1 MALRNLG
8 ITFYILLSITTGSL
22 LGKITGKDPGVISY
36 PVSVSSS
43 LAQEISQQPGAH
55 IGFGHLGLES
65 GLSQSSILAITQDA
79 QGFMWFGTEDGL
91 NRFDGEKFKIF
102 RPNEGD
108 ASSIS
113 DVWISALALDA
124 DEVLWV
130 GTRQGGANRYDAK
143 TGKFNQFLHNSGSKG
158 SLSSN
163 NIHVIF
169 LDNQKRLW
177 FGTDQGLDLFNQ
189 QEGNFERIALPP
201 QIERLQVQDI
211 AEDALGNLWLG
222 TSDGLWLFDPHQ
234 RSFIFQKITNKI
246 HTINNILVDSDGS
259 LWLASV
265 GGGLI
270 HYYPQTEQFDQF
282 LTMNGLSDINIHQLR
297 FDPSGKI
304 WVGTANGLNLFDPV
318 LETSFNYFN
327 DPNES
332 TSLSRNY
339 ISTFYQDSSGILWI
353 GTYGGG
359 LNFYDPLANKF
370 THFYREQANP
380 DSLSDNYV
388 LSFAFAQDGTVWI
401 GTFGGGLNHYDP
413 RTNNFTHYHHDYRDP
428 NSLRNDYVNSVL
440 VDGRNSIWIGTESGL
455 DRLDPGTGIFKH
467 ILSDIND
474 RGAFLGNQI
483 NTIFKDSSDT
493 LWIGTN
499 SGLAIY
505 NPSRQAVTR
514 FYGIDAGSGMN
525 EEIVTSIIQD
535 HKGIIWVGTFSNG
548 LSRFDP
554 QTGTISHYTQDSL
567 NPNSISNDSILTIF
581 ESLNDELWVGTAGGG
596 LNRYD
601 SVSDTFISYNDKNGL
616 PNNIISGIQEDKDG
630 ALWLSTNFGIAQFD
644 PLTGISRNFT
654 VSDGLQSN
662 EFNPGAFAKDGD
674 GNMYFGGTN
683 GFNVFQPSNMKEN
696 HYIPQ
701 ISLIS
706 VLQNGNPLEAEIT
719 PEKLQDIILNYPDN
733 SFEFEYIALSYSQSN
748 KNQYAYKLE
757 GYDSDWYFAGTNRT
771 GRYSNL
777 PGGQY
782 ILRMKASNSDGI
794 WNEEGLALKV
804 IIVPPFWRTN
814 WFYSIL
820 VFGSIGGI
828 AGMFLSR
835 ARREENLKRELER
848 QVAERTREIEQL
860 FEKTKDL
867 AIIEERNRLAR
878 ELHDSAK
885 QKAFAALAQVGT
897 ANEILNKNP
906 KAAKNHLGEAENLV
920 YEVIEELTFLIQ
932 EMYPVALKEKGLV
945 ATVREYVFE
954 WEGRTDIQ
962 ADVNIKGERRLSL
975 NIEQAIFRVIQ
986 EALSNVSR
994 HSGAD
999 HVEVKLTYSDGQVE
1013 VIIVDNGCG
1022 FDKEVKSSG
1031 MGLLSI
1037 QERIQ
1042 SVAGTVEIFSLPDC
1056 GTRLIV
1062 NLPV

>member
-1 MALRNLG
+1 MLPHKFG
-8 ITFYILLSITTGSL
+8 FTFITLLIISTLSFF
-22 LGKITGKDPGVISY
+22 GKISENGSRGV
-36 PVSVSSS
+36 PLPETSS
-43 LAQEISQQPGAH
+43 LYQDITQPPGAH

-65 GLSQSSILAITQDA
+65 GLSQSSILAITQDS

-102 RPNEGD
+102 RPIEGD

-113 DVWISALALDA
+113 DVWISALSLDVNGA
-124 DEVLWV
+124 LWV
-130 GTRQGGANRYDAK
+130 GTRQGGANRYDAV
-143 TGKFNQFLHNSGSKG
+143 TGKFDQFLYIPGAID

-169 LDNQKRLW
+169 LDKQKRLW

-189 QEGNFERIALPP
+189 QNGTFERIPLPS
-201 QIERLQVQDI
+201 QIQRIQIQDI
-211 AEDALGNLWLG
+211 AEDAFGNLWLG
-222 TSDGLWLFDPHQ
+222 TSGGLWLFDPDQ

-246 HTINNILVDSDGS
+246 HTINNILVESDHS

-270 HYYPQTEQFDQF
+270 HYYPQIKKFDQF
-282 LTMNGLSDINIHQLR
+282 LTMNGLSDINILQLR

-339 ISTFYQDSSGILWI
+339 ISAFYQDSSGILWI

-359 LNFYDPLANKF
+359 VNFYDPLANKF
-370 THFYREQANP
+370 MHFYREQANP
-380 DSLSDNYV
+380 DSLSDNSV
-388 LSFAFAQDGTVWI
+388 LSFALAQDGTVWI
-401 GTFGGGLNHYDP
+401 GTYGGGLDHFDP
-413 RTNNFTHYHHDYRDP
+413 RTNEFTHYRHDFQAP
-428 NSLRNDYVNSVL
+428 NSLRNDYVNSIL
-440 VDGRNSIWIGTESGL
+440 VDGRGVIWVGTESGL
-455 DRLDPGTGIFKH
+455 DRLDPVTGVFKH
-467 ILSDIND
+467 ILSDYKNSGTFPGYRINN
-474 RGAFLGNQI
+474 LY
-483 NTIFKDSSDT
+483 KDGTGT
-493 LWIGTN
+493 LWVGTN
-499 SGLAIY
+499 NGLAIY
-505 NPSRQAVTR
+505 NPSRQAVTS
-514 FYGIDAGSGMN
+514 FNAIEDGSGLN
-525 EEIVTSIIQD
+525 EEIVTSIIED
-535 HKGIIWVGTFSNG
+535 DNGILWVGTFSSG
-548 LSRFDP
+548 LRWLDP
-554 QTGTISHYTQDSL
+554 QTGKFSHYIRDPQD
-567 NPNSISNDSILTIF
+567 PNSISNDSILTIF
-581 ESLNDELWVGTAGGG
+581 ESSNNELWVGTAGGG

-601 SVSDTFISYNDKNGL
+601 PVSDTFISYNDTNGL
-616 PNNIISGIQEDKDG
+616 PNNIISGILEDELG
-630 ALWLSTNFGIAQFD
+630 NLWLSTNFGIAQFN
-644 PLTGISRNFT
+644 PLTGTSRNFT
-654 VSDGLQSN
+654 VGDGLQSN
-662 EFNPGAFAKDGD
+662 EFNPGAFVKDSEGR
-674 GNMYFGGTN
+674 MYFGGTN
-683 GFNVFQPSNMKEN
+683 GFNVFQPSHMDEN
-696 HYIPQ
+696 HFIPQ
-701 ISLIS
+701 LNLIS
-706 VLQNGNPLEAEIT
+706 VLQNGKPIEGDTT
-719 PEKLQDIILNYPDN
+719 PEKLQELTLEYPDN
-733 SFEFEYIALSYSQSN
+733 SFEFEYTALSYSLSS

-757 GYDSDWYFAGTNRT
+757 GYDNDWYFAGTNRI

-782 ILRMKASNSDGI
+782 TLRMKAANSDGV
-794 WNEEGLALKV
+794 WNEEGLALQV
-804 IIVPPFWRTN
+804 TIVPPFWRTK
-814 WFYSIL
+814 WFYSIVILGL
-820 VFGSIGGI
+820 VGGI
-828 AGMFLSR
+828 AGIFR
-835 ARREENLKRELER
+835 ARTHREENLKSELER
-848 QVAERTREIEQL
+848 QVVERTREIEQL

-906 KAAKNHLGEAENLV
+906 KAAKHHLEEAENLV

-945 ATVREYVFE
+945 ATVREYLFE

-962 ADVNIKGERRLSL
+962 AEVNIKGERRLSL

-994 HSGAD
+994 HSHAD
-999 HVEVKLTYSDGQVE
+999 HVEVKLAFSEDQVE
-1013 VIIVDNGCG
+1013 VIIADNGCG
-1022 FDKEVKSSG
+1022 FNKEVKKNG

-1042 SVAGTVEIFSLPDC
+1042 SFEGTVEVISLPDC
-1056 GTRLIV
+1056 GTRLVV